1 MPPIGTERLRQVPES
16 EARAKKDVD
25 AAPNEADGRH
35 PFEVIQAL
43 FLAAGLIHNVDGGV
57 QVPEPELVRAQTE
70 GAEDNRPKTAQEEL
84 EGHCTYVRGRGTNAN
99 EVEHLEERRI
109 KKCEGLRLDSP
120 TLELLVRRGDGD
132 DDGSLG

>member
-1 MPPIGTERLRQVPES
+1 M
-16 EARAKKDVD
+16 D

-57 QVPEPELVRAQTE
+57 QVPEPVLVRAQTV

-84 EGHCTYVRGRGTNAN
+84 EGH
-99 EVEHLEERRI
+99 L
-109 KKCEGLRLDSP
+109 
-120 TLELLVRRGDGD
+120 
-132 DDGSLG
+132 